1 MTTRTRYVRRG
12 WHNLVTVST
21 SSSLAW
27 MTAAGLLISAIG
39 VVGTYLDWWRP
50 RRTRQ
55 RPVLAIK
62 ARYRVAPGSGAA
74 VDRVSVAIA
83 VHLNAGD
90 PVGVRYCGICSLG
103 DPDQATVRE
112 HQPFFS
118 LELDRSEL
126 VETVPLKTLIRQG
139 IDPRQP
145 VLPWIELADGRRALG
160 PVLWDPEPS
169 CSPAGE
175 ALRIS
180 IDAAGRHVTDPSGC
194 DTSCL

>member
-1 MTTRTRYVRRG
+1 MTTRTRYVLRG

-27 MTAAGLLISAIG
+27 MTAAGLLIGAIG

-90 PVGVRYCGICSLG
+90 PVGVRYCGIYSLG

-126 VETVPLKTLIRQG
+126 VETVPLKRSSDRASTPVNRSCLGSSWRTDDAPSDPCYGIRN
-139 IDPRQP
+139 R
-145 VLPWIELADGRRALG
+145 VALLRARRCA
-160 PVLWDPEPS
+160 S
-169 CSPAGE
+169 AST
-175 ALRIS
+175 
-180 IDAAGRHVTDPSGC
+180 AAGRHVTDPSGC